1 MDIISPLPESTG
13 KDAIL
18 VIVDRLTKMIILE
31 ATDIT
36 VTSEGIA
43 RMLRDRLFRDHGLP
57 HKIIHDRDTKFVSK
71 FMTALC
77 SLIGI
82 SQNPTTAYHPQ
93 GDGQTERM
101 NQSIEEYLRIFVNY
115 LQDNWTEWLSL
126 AEFTYNDREHSAT
139 KQTPFFLNHGHHPW
153 KGFEP
158 TRTTNVES
166 AEQFAQ

>member
-1 MDIISPLPESTG
+1 
-13 KDAIL
+13 
-18 VIVDRLTKMIILE
+18 
-31 ATDIT
+31 
-36 VTSEGIA
+36 
-43 RMLRDRLFRDHGLP
+43 
-57 HKIIHDRDTKFVSK
+57 
-71 FMTALC
+71 
-77 SLIGI
+77 
-82 SQNPTTAYHPQ
+82 
-93 GDGQTERM
+93 M

-166 AEQFAQ
+166 AEQFAQRLKHAREEAQSACKRSVFPDRIYILLLCNYYLYQLYLIISRTRDIITFICIR